1 MLIDISL
8 CYAGRPPG
16 RVFNMLMQSKSKT
29 LTLDATAQRPASAS
43 RTMTVVF
50 IKNFEMLED
59 YIQAWEDLA
68 ADALVPNPFYEPWML
83 LPALAGLGKGSDVRV
98 VLVLTVDQGAPIL
111 CGVFPLER
119 TARYK
124 GLPIAAFSLWRHI
137 YCALC
142 TPLIR
147 RDCARECLDAFLDW
161 LESERGCS
169 LMDFNLVSGDGPFHK
184 LLSDCL
190 AARGR
195 SGIVSEC
202 QNRAVLRARAN
213 ADTYLNAGLRRDHR
227 KDLRRKSRRLAEL
240 GTLEF
245 DSLEFGGDVDTWIEE
260 FLELEV
266 SGWKGRNG
274 GAFAC
279 NETSRNYFTTIAKAA
294 FARDRMN
301 LLALRLDGKP
311 VAMKCNLTA
320 MPGSFAFKIAFDESY
335 AEYSPGVLLEL
346 ENIKRFHAQSRV
358 EWMDSCA
365 VPDHSMICRLWLDR
379 LEIQSVLL
387 PTGIAGKSVV
397 AALPVIRSLNRKF
410 RRLAA
415 RRLAGGVR

>member
-1 MLIDISL
+1 
-8 CYAGRPPG
+8 
-16 RVFNMLMQSKSKT
+16 MLMQSKSKT
-29 LTLDATAQRPASAS
+29 LTLDATAQRQASAS

-59 YIQAWEDLA
+59 YVQAWEDLA
-68 ADALVPNPFYEPWML
+68 ADALAPNPFYEPWML
-83 LPALAGLGKGSDVRV
+83 LPALAGLAKGSDVRV

-147 RDCARECLDAFLDW
+147 RECARECLDAFLDW
-161 LESERGCS
+161 LDSERGCS

-190 AARGR
+190 EARGQT
-195 SGIVSEC
+195 GIVSEC

-213 ADTYLNAGLRRDHR
+213 ADTYLNAALRRDHR
-227 KDLRRKSRRLAEL
+227 KDLRRKTRRLAEL

-279 NETSRNYFTTIAKAA
+279 NESSRNYFTTIAKAA
-294 FARDRMN
+294 FARDQMN
-301 LLALRLDGKP
+301 LLALRLNGKP
-311 VAMKCNLTA
+311 VAMKCNFTA

-335 AEYSPGVLLEL
+335 GEYSPGVLLEL
-346 ENIKRFHAQSRV
+346 ENIKRFHAQGRV

-379 LEIQSVLL
+379 LEIQSVLV

-397 AALPVIRSLNRKF
+397 AALPVIRSLNRKL
-410 RRLAA
+410 RGLAA
-415 RRLAGGVR
+415 RRSAGGVS